1 LQSSAELRE
10 GNPVPWLADPAG
22 LPFNAVAAAPEHR
35 GRKHHSFRTKSII
48 EETDMRRWLLLL
60 AFLLPAAPA
69 DAAEPTKIT
78 LVQSS
83 YSFNFVP
90 LAVARTEGYFAAEGL
105 DVDVVLAGGGPK
117 TMTALLGGGG
127 QFSASV
133 LLDGIMAHRKG
144 LDDVRAIATLSLAY
158 NPVLIRTEVAKQHNI
173 SLDQPL
179 RERMAAIKGMKIAIT
194 TPGASS
200 DMVVRYLALTNGL
213 SPDRDLQ
220 IVPLGS
226 VPAQAA
232 GLRAGQ
238 VDGCACLP
246 GVDMMTNQEGLTTD
260 LIRASEMPALDG
272 ITYGTLYGLASYNQ
286 AHPDIVRGVARAVTR
301 ATMLI
306 ASDPDRAKRATRPF
320 FKQMDEAAFDE
331 SWRTYLPYLPKTPDI
346 TASDYDKELAFEK
359 VVLPPNAYK
368 PVPFDDAVDTSFVRA
383 AMKELS
389 H

>member
-1 LQSSAELRE
+1 
-10 GNPVPWLADPAG
+10 
-22 LPFNAVAAAPEHR
+22 
-35 GRKHHSFRTKSII
+35 
-48 EETDMRRWLLLL
+48 MRRCLLLL
-60 AFLLPAAPA
+60 ALLLPALPA
-69 DAAEPTKIT
+69 LASGPTKIT
-78 LVQSS
+78 IVQSS

-90 LAVARTEGYFAAEGL
+90 VDIARTEGYFADEGL

-133 LLDGIMAHRKG
+133 LLDGIMAHRKD

-158 NPVLIRTEVAKQHNI
+158 NPVLIRADVAKQRGI

-179 RERMAAIKGMKIAIT
+179 KERMAAIKGLRIAIT

-200 DMVVRYLALTNGL
+200 DMIVRYLALTNGL
-213 SPDRDLQ
+213 SPDRDLE

-226 VPAQAA
+226 IPSQTA

-246 GVDMMTNQEGLTTD
+246 GVDTLTKQEGLTVD
-260 LIRASEMPALDG
+260 LVRASEMGALDG
-272 ITYGTLYGLASYNQ
+272 ITYGTLYGLASYNK
-286 AHPDIVRGVARAVTR
+286 AHPEIVRAVARAVTR
-301 ATMLI
+301 ATILI
-306 ASDPDRAKRATRPF
+306 ANDPDRAKRATRPF
-320 FKQMDEAAFDE
+320 FKQMDEATFDE
-331 SWRTYLPYLPKTPDI
+331 SWKLYLPYLPKTPDI
-346 TASDYDKELAFEK
+346 TRADYDKELAFEK
-359 VVLPPNAYK
+359 IVLPPNAYK
-368 PVPFDDAVDTSFVRA
+368 PVPYDEAVDTSFVHA

>member
-1 LQSSAELRE
+1 M
-10 GNPVPWLADPAG
+10 
-22 LPFNAVAAAPEHR
+22 HR
-35 GRKHHSFRTKSII
+35 F
-48 EETDMRRWLLLL
+48 LLLL
-60 AFLLPAAPA
+60 GFAMMALPAAAA
-69 DAAEPTKIT
+69 DKTAIT
-78 LVQSS
+78 IVQSS

-90 LAVARTEGYFAAEGL
+90 LGIARTEGFFADEGL

-158 NPVLIRTEVAKQHNI
+158 NSVVIRADVAKQRGI
-173 SLDQPL
+173 AMDKPL
-179 RERMAAIKGMKIAIT
+179 RDRIQAIKGLKIAIT

-200 DMVVRYLALTNGL
+200 DMIVRYLALTNGL

-226 VPAQAA
+226 IPAQTA

-246 GVDMMTNQEGLTTD
+246 GVDTLTKQEGLTVD
-260 LIRASEMPALDG
+260 LVRASEMGALDG
-272 ITYGTLYGLASYNQ
+272 ITYGTLYGLASYNK
-286 AHPDIVRGVARAVTR
+286 AHPEIVRAVARAVTR
-301 ATMLI
+301 AILLI
-306 ASDPDRAKRATRPF
+306 GSDPERAKRDTRPW
-320 FKQMDEAAFDE
+320 FKQMDEETFNE
-331 SWRTYLPYLPKTPDI
+331 SWKLYLPYLPKSPAIARTDF
-346 TASDYDKELAFEK
+346 DKELAFEK
-359 VVLPPNAYK
+359 VVLPPNVYK
-368 PVPFDDAVDTSFVRA
+368 PVAYDEAVDNSFVDA
-383 AMKELS
+383 ALRDLK

>member
-1 LQSSAELRE
+1 MLFRFRQGSRLVSAVKQP
-10 GNPVPWLADPAG
+10 GST
-22 LPFNAVAAAPEHR
+22 APEA
-35 GRKHHSFRTKSII
+35 
-48 EETDMRRWLLLL
+48 TDMRRYLFLLLV
-60 AFLLPAAPA
+60 LLSTSPASPA
-69 DAAEPTKIT
+69 DLTKIT

-90 LAVARTEGYFAAEGL
+90 IAIARTEGYFKDEGL

-133 LLDGIMAHRKG
+133 LLDGIMAQRKG

-158 NPVLIRTEVAKQHNI
+158 NPVIIRADVAKQRGI
-173 SLDQPL
+173 SMNQSLHD
-179 RERMAAIKGMKIAIT
+179 RAAAMKGMRIAIT

-213 SPDRDLQ
+213 SPDRDLE

-226 VPAQAA
+226 IPAQTA

-238 VDGCACLP
+238 IDGCACLP
-246 GVDMMTNQEGLTTD
+246 GVDTLTKQEGLTVD
-260 LIRASEMPALDG
+260 LVRATELSALDG
-272 ITYGTLYGLASYNQ
+272 ITYGTLYGLASYDK
-286 AHPDIVRGVARAVTR
+286 AHPDIARAVARAVTR

-306 ASDPDRAKRATRPF
+306 ATDPERAKRATRPF
-320 FKQMDEAAFDE
+320 FKQMDEATFDE
-331 SWRTYLPYLPKTPDI
+331 SWKLYLPYMPKTPDI
-346 TASDYDKELAFEK
+346 TREDFAKELAFEK
-359 VVLPPNAYK
+359 VVLPPNAYTD
-368 PVPFDDAVDTSFVRA
+368 VPYDTYVDTSFVRA

>member
-1 LQSSAELRE
+1 
-10 GNPVPWLADPAG
+10 
-22 LPFNAVAAAPEHR
+22 
-35 GRKHHSFRTKSII
+35 
-48 EETDMRRWLLLL
+48 MRRLMFLIIPLLLTMS
-60 AFLLPAAPA
+60 AQ
-69 DAAEPTKIT
+69 AAEKTKIT
-78 LVQSS
+78 IVQSS

-90 LAVARTEGYFAAEGL
+90 LAIARTEGYFADEGL

-133 LLDGIMAHRKG
+133 LLDGIMAHRKA
-144 LDDVRAIATLSLAY
+144 LDDVRAMATLSLAY
-158 NPVLIRTEVAKQHNI
+158 NPILLRTDVAKERGI

-179 RERMAAIKGMKIAIT
+179 KERITKLKGLRIAIT

-200 DMVVRYLALTNGL
+200 DMIVRYLALTNGL

-226 VPAQAA
+226 LQSQTA

-246 GVDMMTNQEGLTTD
+246 GVDTLTKQEKLTID
-260 LIRASEMPALDG
+260 LVRASEMSALDG
-272 ITYGTLYGLASYNQ
+272 ITYGTLYGLASYNK
-286 AHPDIVRGVARAVTR
+286 AHPEITRAVARAVTR

-306 ASDPDRAKRATRPF
+306 AKDPDRAKRATRPF
-320 FKQMDEAAFDE
+320 FKQMDEATFDE
-331 SWRTYLPYLPKTPDI
+331 SWTLYLPYLPKTPDI
-346 TASDYDKELAFEK
+346 TRSDYDKELAFEK
-359 VVLPPNAYK
+359 VVLPPNVYK
-368 PVPFDDAVDTSFVRA
+368 PVPYEEAVDTSFVQA
-383 AMKELS
+383 AIKELS